1 MGLVLLFGVLMVVS
15 IVLHYLT
22 NEDIIGHW
30 YDFSNTLTF
39 IAQVVFTTVFVAI
52 VVIGTTFYTGLKMS
66 YDANQVKYDSLMFK
80 LESIEE
86 VTDVLEIRNLDIIN
100 EVEEWNT
107 TLATVKQANKSKM
120 IGMFVPDECE
130 NFKFID
136 LKINS

>member
-1 MGLVLLFGVLMVVS
+1 MGLVLLFGVLMTAS
-15 IVLHYLT
+15 IILHYLS

-30 YDFSNTLTF
+30 YDAFNTATF
-39 IAQVVFTTVFVAI
+39 IAQVIFTIVFV
-52 VVIGTTFYTGLKMS
+52 VFVGIGTIAYTNLKMA

-107 TLATVKQANKSKM
+107 TLAMVKQANKSKM
-120 IGMFVPDECE
+120 IGMFVPDEYE